1 MKRWEL
7 SRPKHTTDGP
17 EDLTIADEVAD
28 EFPTALATL
37 ADDSGE
43 VAVDELCTVARP
55 ITRRGPAPKTPRIH
69 YLETSSNWPNL
80 RWLLLT
86 MRFDIV
92 HSSRYL
98 NSIDVGRSIPRA
110 ASILKRLPIL

>member
-1 MKRWEL
+1 MFCHPDANGTRL
-7 SRPKHTTDGP
+7 LPNLR
-17 EDLTIADEVAD
+17 IALRGLHYTF
-28 EFPTALATL
+28 FPTALATL

-43 VAVDELCTVARP
+43 VAVDELCTVVRP